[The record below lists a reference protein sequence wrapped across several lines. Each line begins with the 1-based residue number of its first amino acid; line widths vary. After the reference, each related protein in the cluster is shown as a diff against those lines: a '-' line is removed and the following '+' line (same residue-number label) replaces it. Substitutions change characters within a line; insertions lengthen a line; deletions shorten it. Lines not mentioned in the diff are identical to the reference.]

1 MFNGKHLWPLFMAR
15 DQAVLVLGGG
25 GGGGA
30 GAGGGGGGRLH
41 WDTAART
48 SDSVNLRS

>member
-1 MFNGKHLWPLFMAR
+1 MAR

-30 GAGGGGGGRLH
+30 GAGGGGGGREH
-41 WDTAART
+41 WDIAART
-48 SDSVNLRS
+48 SDSPNLRS